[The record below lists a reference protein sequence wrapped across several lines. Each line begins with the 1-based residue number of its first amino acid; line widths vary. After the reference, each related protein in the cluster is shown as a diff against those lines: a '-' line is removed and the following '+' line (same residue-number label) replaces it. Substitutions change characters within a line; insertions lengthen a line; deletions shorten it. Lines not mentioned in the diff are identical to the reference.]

1 MFCTERKK
9 KKETCILTRMK
20 RTLLAPEVYQLNILH
35 LEYDICLNEDRLV
48 HYIIGIQSANAKK
61 W

>member
-1 MFCTERKK
+1 MYSALNEK

-48 HYIIGIQSANAKK
+48 HYIVGIQSANAKK